1 MPTTLG
7 HLWGRQMPTYE
18 LPDLPYDYD
27 ALEPTIDQRIMEL
40 HHDKHHQGYV
50 DGANAALDLLKEM
63 RESGD
68 MSKVKAVKRD
78 LSFNL
83 SGHVNHT
90 VFWENMSPDGGGEP
104 TGDLADAIDRDFGS
118 FDQFKSEFAAT
129 AKGVEGS
136 GWGMLV
142 HDQVADQLV
151 VIQAENH
158 NNLAVQGSTPLLV
171 CDVWEHAYYLQY
183 ENNRGEYVDNFW
195 DVVNWDDVE
204 ARFQQAKQAD
214 AIPTHT
220 GSH

>member
-1 MPTTLG
+1 MA
-7 HLWGRQMPTYE
+7 TYE
-18 LPDLPYDYD
+18 LPELPYDYD
-27 ALEPTIDQRIMEL
+27 ALEPTIDERIMEL

-50 DGANAALDLLKEM
+50 NGANAALENLAEM

-68 MSKVKAVKRD
+68 FGDVKAVKRS

-83 SGHVNHT
+83 SGHVNHS

-104 TGDLADAIDRDFGS
+104 GGDLADAIESDFGS
-118 FDQFKSEFAAT
+118 FDGFKQDFAAA

-142 HDQVADQLV
+142 HDPVADQLM

-158 NNLAVQGSTPLLV
+158 NNRAVQGSTPLLV
-171 CDVWEHAYYLQY
+171 LDVWEHAYYLQY

-195 DVVNWDDVE
+195 DVVDWDDVAE
-204 ARFQQAKQAD
+204 RYDQA
-214 AIPTHT
+214 
-220 GSH
+220 GGEM